1 MSVKHEYEVW
11 EGRKSN
17 VVNVSEKDFKGD
29 KLIKFKLK
37 FSLLKVYAKW
47 CGYCRKMYS
56 DINFLADNLPKNDFK
71 VCALDFD
78 KNTELASKLKVS
90 SFPSLFMVD
99 DKGNLEQVD
108 MGSRS
113 IHEMLNVI
121 CRTTSKYNG
130 KKKICKKFK

>member
-1 MSVKHEYEVW
+1 
-11 EGRKSN
+11 
-17 VVNVSEKDFKGD
+17 
-29 KLIKFKLK
+29 
-37 FSLLKVYAKW
+37 
-47 CGYCRKMYS
+47 MYS